1 MTAAT
6 MTKAER
12 DAAIL
17 GSFALLELDGQLD
30 SAVEELEEIAGPQ
43 PAFSSF
49 AREFTETVRNRV
61 LRLVKENIADPHVQA
76 AMLKVIRIGREVLDE
91 EKAELAELQNKFPA
105 SAEAHQKAAG
115 VKWFAKFL
123 QEDIAKPVMQSIA
136 DVWYAP
142 KVRA

>member
-30 SAVEELEEIAGPQ
+30 NAVEELEEIAGPQ
-43 PAFSSF
+43 ESFRRIAQEFS
-49 AREFTETVRNRV
+49 EELRNRA
-61 LRLVKENIADPHVQA
+61 LRLVKENISDPHVQA
-76 AMLKVIRIGREVLDE
+76 AMLKVIRIGRELVD
-91 EKAELAELQNKFPA
+91 AERAELQSPVTP
-105 SAEAHQKAAG
+105 EEIQKRKD
-115 VKWFAKFL
+115 VERFAKFL
-123 QEDIAKPVMQSIA
+123 QEDIAKPVLQSIA

>member
-1 MTAAT
+1 MS
-6 MTKAER
+6 KEDR
-12 DAAIL
+12 DQAIL
-17 GSFALLELDGQLD
+17 GSFALLELEGQLD
-30 SAVEELEEIAGPQ
+30 SAVEELEKIAGPQ
-43 PAFSSF
+43 PAFAGF
-49 AREFTETVRNRV
+49 ARGFADEVKERV
-61 LRLVKENIADPHVQA
+61 LRLVKENVGDPHVQT

-91 EKAELAELQNKFPA
+91 EKAELAELQNKFPG
-105 SAEAHQKAAG
+105 SAEARQKAAG

>member
-30 SAVEELEEIAGPQ
+30 SAVEELEEIAGPHRLFELCAGNSPRQ
-43 PAFSSF
+43 YAIACFDW
-49 AREFTETVRNRV
+49 
-61 LRLVKENIADPHVQA
+61 LRRTCGPHVQA
-76 AMLKVIRIGREVLDE
+76 AMLKVIRIGRELVD
-91 EKAELAELQNKFPA
+91 AERAELQSPVTP
-105 SAEAHQKAAG
+105 EEIQKRKD
-115 VKWFAKFL
+115 VERFAKFL